1 MQPPT
6 TKKSMQKLIGRLA
19 ALSRFISRSTEKSL
33 PFFEVLKGTNPI
45 EWGPKQ
51 QKAFEELKSY
61 LINLTTLSPLE
72 HGATLLL
79 YIAAAPSAVN
89 AVLVQEKQVDGQKKQ
104 LPVYFVSKALTP
116 TKSNYSEIEKIA
128 YVVVMASRKLRHYFQ
143 AHKIMVPSSQPLND
157 VLRNR
162 EASGRIGKWAAELNE
177 FVLDFIHRLLPRHM
191 YKYFISFCVFFTIFM
206 RQLYLLLT
214 IITNYCGFCN
224 IVLEICYM

>member
-1 MQPPT
+1 MGTQ
-6 TKKSMQKLIGRLA
+6 A
-19 ALSRFISRSTEKSL
+19 TEGIWRAQEL
-33 PFFEVLKGTNPI
+33 PYQSHNTV
-45 EWGPKQ
+45 
-51 QKAFEELKSY
+51 
-61 LINLTTLSPLE
+61 TLSSSR
-72 HGATLLL
+72 ATLLL
-79 YIAAAPSAVN
+79 YVAAAPSAVN
-89 AVLVQEKQVDGQKKQ
+89 AVLVQEKQVDGKKKQ
-104 LPVYFVSKALTP
+104 SPVYFVSKALTP

-128 YVVVMASRKLRHYFQ
+128 YVVVMALHKLRHYFQ

-162 EASGRIGKWAAELNE
+162 ESSGRIGKWAAEQNE

-224 IVLEICYM
+224 IVLEICYMWFLQVFEWFLTKFIIIGGK